1 MNAQK
6 MASKIRQH
14 SAQPSTIRVI
24 GGVHRGR
31 KLPVILADGL
41 RPTGDRVRETVFNW
55 LQPFITGARCVDVCA
70 GSGALGIE
78 ALSRGAASAAFIEF
92 NAHVAQQLRLNC
104 STLSLEAEVLLGD
117 ARRILADQPR
127 NYFDIAFLDPPF
139 DDQLWQVLLQELIPT
154 MKPGGLVYIEQPKSE
169 VVEWPNNWRQLKA
182 KTAGQ
187 LSFSLWQLAYS
198 PQSEAESISNND
210 NE

>member
-6 MASKIRQH
+6 MASKARQY

-55 LQPFITGARCVDVCA
+55 LQPYVTGAQCVDVCA

-78 ALSRGAASAAFIEF
+78 ALSRGANKSTFIEF
-92 NAHVAQQLRLNC
+92 NTRVAKQLRQNC
-104 STLSLEAEVLLGD
+104 STLELNAEVISGD
-117 ARRILADQPR
+117 ARRVLAEQPR
-127 NYFDIAFLDPPF
+127 KHFDIAFLDPPF
-139 DDQLWQVLLQELIPT
+139 DHQLWQVLLQELIPT
-154 MKPGGLVYIEQPKSE
+154 MKQGGLVYIEHPKTE
-169 VVEWPNNWRQLKA
+169 VVEWPENWRQLKS
-182 KTAGQ
+182 KSAGQ
-187 LSFSLWQLAYS
+187 ISFSLWQLQYS
-198 PQSEAESISNND
+198 SPVEAISNND
-210 NE
+210 NDNE

>member
-6 MASKIRQH
+6 MASRTRQH

-78 ALSRGAASAAFIEF
+78 ALSRGAVSTAFIEF
-92 NAHVAQQLRLNC
+92 NAQVAQQLRLNC
-104 STLSLEAEVLLGD
+104 STLALNAEVFSGD

-127 NYFDIAFLDPPF
+127 NHFDIAFLDPPF

-154 MKPGGLVYIEQPKSE
+154 MKPGGLVYIEQPKS
-169 VVEWPNNWRQLKA
+169 VAVDWPENWRQLKA
-182 KTAGQ
+182 KTAGKI
-187 LSFSLWQLAYS
+187 SFSLWQLAYS